1 MDKEIDCCAGKASFP
16 LYEPDTLFSAQ
27 YFETYKRSAPLEPE
41 RELMLAVLQD
51 AIRCFQDYLLARDR
65 KRERLFREAEEWF
78 NKQES
83 DWLFSFETICEVLGL
98 DSQYIRR
105 GLISFFSLR
114 SMTSGVLLRVA

>member
-1 MDKEIDCCAGKASFP
+1 
-16 LYEPDTLFSAQ
+16 
-27 YFETYKRSAPLEPE
+27 
-41 RELMLAVLQD
+41 MLAVLQD